1 MVEKKDVDKMIKRF
15 LEEGLIE
22 KLDEFCYSFTPK
34 AKIITKTK
42 TNVEWGFFVNDTIEP
57 RQIHYWLPTCYSNTA
72 LSVVRCWHYTKL
84 GEITEEMIQKTYEY
98 FNVSIDNNL
107 YQITDEFEDI

>member
-34 AKIITKTK
+34 AKIITKTPAAGISSAAGNEPSMK
-42 TNVEWGFFVNDTIEP
+42 RNNVV
-57 RQIHYWLPTCYSNTA
+57 
-72 LSVVRCWHYTKL
+72 
-84 GEITEEMIQKTYEY
+84 
-98 FNVSIDNNL
+98 
-107 YQITDEFEDI
+107 

>member
-15 LEEGLIE
+15 LEEELIE
-22 KLDEFCYSFTPK
+22 KLDDACYSFTPK
-34 AKIITKTK
+34 AKRITKTK
-42 TNVEWGFFVNDTIEP
+42 TNIEWGFFVNDTIEP
-57 RQIHYWLPTCYSNTA
+57 RQIHYWLPKFYSDIA
-72 LSVVRCWHYTKL
+72 VSVRRCWCYVKL
-84 GEITEEMIQKTYEY
+84 GEITEEILQKTYEY

>member
-1 MVEKKDVDKMIKRF
+1 MVEKKDVEKMIKRF

-22 KLDEFCYSFTPK
+22 KLDEACYSFTPK
-34 AKIITKTK
+34 AKRITKQK
-42 TNVEWGFFVNDTIEP
+42 THIEWGFFVNDTIAP
-57 RQIHYWLPTCYSNTA
+57 SQIHYWLPFFYCSID
-72 LSVVRCWHYTKL
+72 LSDRCCWHYTKL

>member
-1 MVEKKDVDKMIKRF
+1 MLEKKDIDKMVKRF

-22 KLDEFCYSFTPK
+22 KLDEACYSFTPK
-34 AKIITKTK
+34 AKRITKTK
-42 TNVEWGFFVNDTIEP
+42 TNIEWGFFVNDTIAP
-57 RQIHYWLPTCYSNTA
+57 RQIHYWLPAFYKDLNVNNRA
-72 LSVVRCWHYTKL
+72 CWHYTQL
-84 GEITEEMIQKTYEY
+84 DEITEEMLQKTYEY

>member
-34 AKIITKTK
+34 AKRITKTK
-42 TNVEWGFFVNDTIEP
+42 TNIEWGFFVNDAIQP
-57 RQIHYWLPTCYSNTA
+57 RLIHYWLPKFYSNVAVNVT
-72 LSVVRCWHYTKL
+72 RCWRYTKL

>member
-1 MVEKKDVDKMIKRF
+1 MVEKDDVDKMVKRF

-22 KLDEFCYSFTPK
+22 NLDDICYSFTPK
-34 AKIITKTK
+34 AKRITKSK
-42 TNVEWGFFVNDTIEP
+42 TNIEWGFFVNDTVI
-57 RQIHYWLPTCYSNTA
+57 RGQICYWLPAFYKDVNVNNRA
-72 LSVVRCWHYTKL
+72 CWHYTQL

-107 YQITDEFEDI
+107 YQISDEFEDI